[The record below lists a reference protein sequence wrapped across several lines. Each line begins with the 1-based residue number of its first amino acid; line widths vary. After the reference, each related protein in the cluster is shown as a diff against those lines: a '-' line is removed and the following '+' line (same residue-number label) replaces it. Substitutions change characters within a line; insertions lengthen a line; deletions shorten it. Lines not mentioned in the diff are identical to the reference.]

1 MTEREMLFLDRDLVE
16 KIDRNRGDIGRSE
29 FIDFCI
35 DTLLEGALSEEVVMT
50 GEKAAD
56 RRPVAR
62 EAAPAYPPSEDFQQ
76 FKRNMGN
83 LMKNMLEI
91 VVNLGLEV
99 DRSKSKTQ
107 GIDELDYLKFQ
118 MRKTFGE

>member
-16 KIDRNRGDIGRSE
+16 KIDQNRGDISRSE

-35 DTLLEGALSEEVVMT
+35 DNLLEGALSEEVVPT
-50 GEKAAD
+50 GNKATS
-56 RRPVAR
+56 RRPAFR
-62 EAAPAYPPSEDFQQ
+62 ETADYPPSEDFQQ
-76 FKRNMGN
+76 FKRNMRS
-83 LMKNMLEI
+83 LMKNLLEV
-91 VVNLGLEV
+91 VVNLGLEL

>member
-35 DTLLEGALSEEVVMT
+35 DNLLEGALSEEVVMT

-56 RRPVAR
+56 RRPAPR
-62 EAAPAYPPSEDFQQ
+62 QAAAAYPPSEDFQQ
-76 FKRNMGN
+76 FKRNMGS
-83 LMKNMLEI
+83 LMKNLMEI
-91 VVNLGLEV
+91 VVNLGLEM
-99 DRSKSKTQ
+99 DRSRSK